1 MQNTKLEYYIKEYVK
16 NINHKLD
23 VEKNIDKTEFNL
35 RHINFLKELIIY
47 NLKDMDLK
55 ASMIYLLNNIK
66 K

>member
-1 MQNTKLEYYIKEYVK
+1 MQNRKLEYYVKEYVRI
-16 NINHKLD
+16 INSKLD
-23 VEKNIDKTEFNL
+23 IEKNIDKTEFNL
-35 RHINFLKELIIY
+35 RHINFLKELVIH